1 LHQKGALNKRSDFN
15 KLFGAY
21 IRQLRKD
28 KGLSLRKM
36 EELADYQFDRH
47 TLSRIEN
54 GRISP
59 TIYTLFKISQ
69 VLKIDFRDVLKNFPR
84 VKS

>member
-1 LHQKGALNKRSDFN
+1 MNKKSDFN

-21 IRQLRKD
+21 IRQLRTD

-54 GRISP
+54 GQISP
-59 TIYTLFKISQ
+59 TIFTVFKISRA
-69 VLKIDFRDVLKNFPR
+69 LEIDFQDFLNNFPK
-84 VKS
+84 VKIK